1 MNIKGFYEIHRG
13 RFILVFAM
21 VTIGMAIDTS
31 TQYLMTPA
39 YNNLKNLNFSGFLFF
54 LILTQVLDLM
64 RLLLISGSDYLFS
77 QQTQNYLHKIRI
89 KISRFIF
96 KNNITETAK
105 VQNDLNANL
114 DQLTKNYAT
123 PLKNVYMYAL
133 DVILS
138 IIILFY
144 FNWILAILTLILTI
158 ISLVLPKLFEN
169 MTSKAT
175 IQVTEKNKSLLNSIA
190 KWINGLDELRRY
202 ASFDIFNSSLNQS
215 TTAYKKAAIKQGQ
228 TVAIADVVSAGFNT
242 FGQVILMLLCGYL
255 YFQGQIVFGAVM
267 TTIAFSS
274 TVMNGITYLVSEWN
288 LIKSTK
294 ELNQKISAMEKP
306 VKIAKNQHGDQN
318 IAELKIENLGLHFP
332 NGEKITYPDL
342 EVKKGEKVLLLG
354 DSGTGKSTLFKLI
367 LGKLKPTQG
376 KISFVDEQG
385 DLNINSDEIGYVA
398 QDGILFPGSIQDNIT
413 MFDPKLNKLA
423 EKAVQWVDL
432 NKDIEK
438 FPAGIKTAVDLDQD
452 NLSGGQKQ
460 KIILARAL
468 VYQTKWLFID
478 EGTSAIDSEA
488 TKKVLKNLLKT
499 DRTIVMIAHNFSNE
513 LINAFD
519 RKIVLS
525 NGQAGETDEL

>member
-1 MNIKGFYEIHRG
+1 
-13 RFILVFAM
+13 
-21 VTIGMAIDTS
+21 
-31 TQYLMTPA
+31 
-39 YNNLKNLNFSGFLFF
+39 
-54 LILTQVLDLM
+54 
-64 RLLLISGSDYLFS
+64 
-77 QQTQNYLHKIRI
+77 
-89 KISRFIF
+89 
-96 KNNITETAK
+96 
-105 VQNDLNANL
+105 
-114 DQLTKNYAT
+114 
-123 PLKNVYMYAL
+123 MYAL

-144 FNWILAILTLILTI
+144 FNWSLAILTLILTI

-306 VKIAKNQHGDQN
+306 VQIAKNQHGDQN

-342 EVKKGEKVLLLG
+342 
-354 DSGTGKSTLFKLI
+354 
-367 LGKLKPTQG
+367 
-376 KISFVDEQG
+376 
-385 DLNINSDEIGYVA
+385 
-398 QDGILFPGSIQDNIT
+398 
-413 MFDPKLNKLA
+413 
-423 EKAVQWVDL
+423 
-432 NKDIEK
+432 
-438 FPAGIKTAVDLDQD
+438 
-452 NLSGGQKQ
+452 
-460 KIILARAL
+460 
-468 VYQTKWLFID
+468 
-478 EGTSAIDSEA
+478 
-488 TKKVLKNLLKT
+488 
-499 DRTIVMIAHNFSNE
+499 
-513 LINAFD
+513 
-519 RKIVLS
+519 
-525 NGQAGETDEL
+525 

>member
-21 VTIGMAIDTS
+21 VTIGMAIDAS

-144 FNWILAILTLILTI
+144 FNWSLAILTLILTI

-255 YFQGQIVFGAVM
+255 YFQGQIV
-267 TTIAFSS
+267 
-274 TVMNGITYLVSEWN
+274 LV
-288 LIKSTK
+288 L
-294 ELNQKISAMEKP
+294 
-306 VKIAKNQHGDQN
+306 
-318 IAELKIENLGLHFP
+318 
-332 NGEKITYPDL
+332 
-342 EVKKGEKVLLLG
+342 
-354 DSGTGKSTLFKLI
+354 
-367 LGKLKPTQG
+367 
-376 KISFVDEQG
+376 
-385 DLNINSDEIGYVA
+385 
-398 QDGILFPGSIQDNIT
+398 
-413 MFDPKLNKLA
+413 
-423 EKAVQWVDL
+423 
-432 NKDIEK
+432 
-438 FPAGIKTAVDLDQD
+438 
-452 NLSGGQKQ
+452 
-460 KIILARAL
+460 
-468 VYQTKWLFID
+468 
-478 EGTSAIDSEA
+478 
-488 TKKVLKNLLKT
+488 
-499 DRTIVMIAHNFSNE
+499 
-513 LINAFD
+513 
-519 RKIVLS
+519 
-525 NGQAGETDEL
+525 

>member
-1 MNIKGFYEIHRG
+1 M
-13 RFILVFAM
+13 
-21 VTIGMAIDTS
+21 
-31 TQYLMTPA
+31 
-39 YNNLKNLNFSGFLFF
+39 
-54 LILTQVLDLM
+54 
-64 RLLLISGSDYLFS
+64 
-77 QQTQNYLHKIRI
+77 
-89 KISRFIF
+89 
-96 KNNITETAK
+96 
-105 VQNDLNANL
+105 
-114 DQLTKNYAT
+114 
-123 PLKNVYMYAL
+123 
-133 DVILS
+133 
-138 IIILFY
+138 
-144 FNWILAILTLILTI
+144 
-158 ISLVLPKLFEN
+158 
-169 MTSKAT
+169 
-175 IQVTEKNKSLLNSIA
+175 
-190 KWINGLDELRRY
+190 
-202 ASFDIFNSSLNQS
+202 
-215 TTAYKKAAIKQGQ
+215 
-228 TVAIADVVSAGFNT
+228 
-242 FGQVILMLLCGYL
+242 
-255 YFQGQIVFGAVM
+255 
-267 TTIAFSS
+267 
-274 TVMNGITYLVSEWN
+274 
-288 LIKSTK
+288 
-294 ELNQKISAMEKP
+294 
-306 VKIAKNQHGDQN
+306 
-318 IAELKIENLGLHFP
+318 
-332 NGEKITYPDL
+332 
-342 EVKKGEKVLLLG
+342 KKGEKVLLLG
-354 DSGTGKSTLFKLI
+354 NSGTGKSTLFKLI

-468 VYQTKWLFID
+468 VHQTKWLFID

>member
-21 VTIGMAIDTS
+21 VAIGMAIDAS

-54 LILTQVLDLM
+54 LILSQVLDLM

-133 DVILS
+133 DVVLS

-144 FNWILAILTLILTI
+144 FNWSLAILTLILTI

-228 TVAIADVVSAGFNT
+228 
-242 FGQVILMLLCGYL
+242 
-255 YFQGQIVFGAVM
+255 IVFGAVM

-306 VKIAKNQHGDQN
+306 VKITKNQHGDQN

-468 VYQTKWLFID
+468 VHQTKWLFID

>member
-1 MNIKGFYEIHRG
+1 M
-13 RFILVFAM
+13 
-21 VTIGMAIDTS
+21 
-31 TQYLMTPA
+31 
-39 YNNLKNLNFSGFLFF
+39 
-54 LILTQVLDLM
+54 
-64 RLLLISGSDYLFS
+64 
-77 QQTQNYLHKIRI
+77 HKIRI

-144 FNWILAILTLILTI
+144 FNWSLAILTLILTI

-228 TVAIADVVSAGFNT
+228 IVAIADVVSAGFNT

-267 TTIAFSS
+267 TTTAFSS

-288 LIKSTK
+288 LIK
-294 ELNQKISAMEKP
+294 
-306 VKIAKNQHGDQN
+306 
-318 IAELKIENLGLHFP
+318 
-332 NGEKITYPDL
+332 
-342 EVKKGEKVLLLG
+342 
-354 DSGTGKSTLFKLI
+354 
-367 LGKLKPTQG
+367 
-376 KISFVDEQG
+376 
-385 DLNINSDEIGYVA
+385 
-398 QDGILFPGSIQDNIT
+398 
-413 MFDPKLNKLA
+413 
-423 EKAVQWVDL
+423 
-432 NKDIEK
+432 
-438 FPAGIKTAVDLDQD
+438 
-452 NLSGGQKQ
+452 
-460 KIILARAL
+460 
-468 VYQTKWLFID
+468 
-478 EGTSAIDSEA
+478 
-488 TKKVLKNLLKT
+488 
-499 DRTIVMIAHNFSNE
+499 
-513 LINAFD
+513 
-519 RKIVLS
+519 
-525 NGQAGETDEL
+525 